1 MSKGAPS
8 STAQISRVLRNPN
21 AWLIIAMLVIAATL
35 HYGCHIQLIEVLSG
49 QPCPPGITRHAM
61 DRIILLLPIT
71 YAGFVFGPVIGF
83 ATLLIAAVIM
93 FPRAIFISLEPRD
106 ALFETAAVLVTGSLI
121 ILWFDS
127 QEREKRQRA
136 DAVAKLEAAHREL
149 QSSVQIIKNDERRLS
164 ALNAISFVISQS
176 LELETVLEDALD
188 EILRVVQADMA
199 MVFMVD
205 EGSQELVLS
214 AQRGVAKEYGEGGLR
229 IGLDEGLNGKVV
241 RSGERIVT
249 EDVDQDP
256 RLSDMAAG
264 QMTALTIVPL
274 QFKNKVL
281 GTLCVATTAS
291 RHFLPEEIELLAQ
304 IANHIGVAAENA
316 RLYQQGQMVADRL
329 RVSEQNYRQL
339 FETANDAIWVQD
351 MDGRIVAANKASA
364 RLIGGS
370 QEELIGFNVS
380 DFLLPEGLEV
390 AREVKRKLLQG
401 EEFEQPY
408 EQQLVKK
415 NGTVGTIK
423 LTSSLVTRNGHS
435 LGFQHIAR
443 DITEEKKMQENL
455 RFYAQQITKAQE
467 EERKRIARELHD
479 DTAQA
484 LVTMAR
490 QLDILTDDNESL
502 SRDAVKDLERLRS
515 QVDNILEGVRRF
527 SRDLRPS
534 MLDDLGL
541 VPALESI
548 ADDITSQHGIVTEVE
563 VFGEHRH
570 LPSEKE
576 LLLFRVAQEALRNVW
591 KHSQASQ
598 AWITLEFSQDKIKIT
613 VRDNGVGFHVPD
625 RVGDLL
631 VTGKLGLAGMYER
644 AQLVGGS
651 MTVES
656 KPGKGTTIT
665 AIVPA

>member
-1 MSKGAPS
+1 MLKGVPR
-8 STAQISRVLRNPN
+8 STNQVFRALRNPN
-21 AWLIIAMLVIAATL
+21 AWLIIAMLVVGATL
-35 HYGCHIQLIEVLSG
+35 HYGCHIKLIEILSG
-49 QPCPPGITRHAM
+49 QQCPPGLTRHAM

-83 ATLLIAAVIM
+83 ATLLVAAGIM
-93 FPRAIFISLEPRD
+93 LPRAILMSLEPRD
-106 ALFETAAVLVTGSLI
+106 ALFETAAVLLTGSLI

-136 DAVAKLEAAHREL
+136 EAVAKLEIAHKEL

-164 ALNAISFVISQS
+164 ALNTISFVISQS

-188 EILRVVQADMA
+188 EVLKVMQADVA
-199 MVFMVD
+199 MVFLFD
-205 EGSQELVLS
+205 EGTQELVLS
-214 AQRGVAKEYGEGGLR
+214 AQRGVAREFAEDRVRIHLGEGF
-229 IGLDEGLNGKVV
+229 NGKVAQ
-241 RSGERIVT
+241 SGEPVVT
-249 EDVDQDP
+249 EDVTQDP
-256 RLSDMAAG
+256 QLCQLVGG
-264 QMTALTIVPL
+264 QLEALIIVPL
-274 QFKNKVL
+274 QFKSKVL
-281 GTLCVATTAS
+281 GTLCVAATTS
-291 RHFLPEEIELLAQ
+291 RHFLPEEIELLSQ

-339 FETANDAIWVQD
+339 FENANDAIWVQD

-380 DFLLPEGLEV
+380 DFLLPVGLEV

-401 EEFEQPY
+401 EELEQPY
-408 EQQLVKK
+408 EQQLIKK

-423 LTSSLVTRNGHS
+423 LTSSLVTRNGYS

-443 DITEEKKMQENL
+443 DITEEKKMQDNL
-455 RFYAQQITKAQE
+455 RFYIQEVTKAQE

-484 LVTMAR
+484 LVTLAR
-490 QLDILTDDNESL
+490 QLDSITDSNEPL
-502 SRDAVKDLERLRS
+502 PQNAGKRLEELRS
-515 QVDNILEGVRRF
+515 QIDSILEGVRRF
-527 SRDLRPS
+527 SHDLRPS

-548 ADDITSQHGIVTEVE
+548 ADDITDKHGILTEVK
-563 VFGEHRH
+563 VVGERRH

-591 KHSQASQ
+591 RHSQASQ
-598 AWITLEFSQDKIKIT
+598 AWITLEFSPDKIKIT
-613 VRDNGVGFHVPD
+613 VQDNGIGFQVPD

-631 VTGKLGLAGMYER
+631 VTGKLGLAGMHER
-644 AQLVGGS
+644 AQLVGGT

-656 KPGKGTTIT
+656 KLGKGTTIT